1 MTQPAKVQEPSMEEI
16 LASIRR
22 IIADDEAKP
31 AAAEKAAPP
40 APSPSAPPP
49 SSQPPS
55 SQPPSPSPAAAAA
68 PAKPAPAPAAR
79 APVPLPAAPAPP
91 KAAAPVAPPP
101 PPAPAPA
108 ASNSQDDIDAL
119 LNGLDEATTPEEI
132 RPAAAEPDADV
143 LDLTDEMA
151 LPDPVP
157 QAAFKKVEPPDDLE
171 FTEAAAKA
179 PLRGMAFDMPPPSPM
194 DSPPILSRSTVS
206 AVESAFNSLAHTVLS
221 NNARTLEDL
230 VKEMLRPMLKSWLDD
245 NLPGLVERI
254 VKAEIERVSRGR

>member
-40 APSPSAPPP
+40 SPSPPP
-49 SSQPPS
+49 SSPPPS
-55 SQPPSPSPAAAAA
+55 GPAPAATAA
-68 PAKPAPAPAAR
+68 PAKPEKPAPALAAR
-79 APVPLPAAPAPP
+79 APADTPRPAAPAPV

-101 PPAPAPA
+101 PAAA

-132 RPAAAEPDADV
+132 RSVAPEPEPESDV

-151 LPDPVP
+151 LPDPPP

-179 PLRGMAFDMPPPSPM
+179 PPREMAFEMPPPSPM
-194 DSPPILSRSTVS
+194 DLPPILSRTTVS
-206 AVESAFNSLAHTVLS
+206 AVEI
-221 NNARTLEDL
+221 
-230 VKEMLRPMLKSWLDD
+230 
-245 NLPGLVERI
+245 GLQ
-254 VKAEIERVSRGR
+254 

>member
-31 AAAEKAAPP
+31 AAAEKAVPTP
-40 APSPSAPPP
+40 PSPSAP
-49 SSQPPS
+49 PPS

-68 PAKPAPAPAAR
+68 PVKSASAPAAR
-79 APVPLPAAPAPP
+79 APVPPPAAPA
-91 KAAAPVAPPP
+91 KAAAPIAPPP

-179 PLRGMAFDMPPPSPM
+179 PLRGMAFDLPPPSPM

>member
-1 MTQPAKVQEPSMEEI
+1 MEEI

-40 APSPSAPPP
+40 PPSSQPSSAPPP
-49 SSQPPS
+49 SLT
-55 SQPPSPSPAAAAA
+55 PSPAPAAAAA
-68 PAKPAPAPAAR
+68 PAKQEKPAPAPAAR
-79 APVPLPAAPAPP
+79 APVDTPPRPAAPAPA
-91 KAAAPVAPPP
+91 KAAAPIAPPP

-108 ASNSQDDIDAL
+108 VSNSQDDIDAL

-132 RPAAAEPDADV
+132 RSAAPEPEPESDV

-151 LPDPVP
+151 LPDPAP
-157 QAAFKKVEPPDDLE
+157 QATFRKVEPPDDLE

-179 PLRGMAFDMPPPSPM
+179 PLREMAFDMPPPSPM
-194 DSPPILSRSTVS
+194 DSRPILSRTTVS

>member
-31 AAAEKAAPP
+31 PVAEKAPSTPPPP
-40 APSPSAPPP
+40 AAPKPEKAFAAAPAPKPVTDKVPP
-49 SSQPPS
+49 SNIT
-55 SQPPSPSPAAAAA
+55 AAKAAAAKAAAA
-68 PAKPAPAPAAR
+68 P
-79 APVPLPAAPAPP
+79 PP
-91 KAAAPVAPPP
+91 K
-101 PPAPAPA
+101 PAPA

-119 LNGLDEATTPEEI
+119 LSGLDAATTEPEI
-132 RPAAAEPDADV
+132 RPNAPEPEV
-143 LDLTDEMA
+143 LELTDEMA
-151 LPDPVP
+151 LPNPP
-157 QAAFKKVEPPDDLE
+157 PRASFKKVEPQDDLE
-171 FTEAAAKA
+171 FTEAATKPAYRPPA
-179 PLRGMAFDMPPPSPM
+179 YEPPPFESPTVTQQ
-194 DSPPILSRSTVS
+194 ILSRSTVS
-206 AVESAFNSLAHTVLS
+206 SVESAFNSLANTVMS